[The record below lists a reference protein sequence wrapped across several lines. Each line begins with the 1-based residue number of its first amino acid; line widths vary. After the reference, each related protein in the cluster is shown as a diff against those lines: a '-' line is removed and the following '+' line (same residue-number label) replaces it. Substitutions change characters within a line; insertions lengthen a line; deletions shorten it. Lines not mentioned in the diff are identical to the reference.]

1 MDGEQETP
9 ILNTQKNK
17 ADQLPFQEKLQE
29 GYADAQLKV
38 GAYLQGEAGAIG
50 SWRQH
55 LNTHVI
61 LS

>member
-50 SWRQH
+50 S
-55 LNTHVI
+55 
-61 LS
+61 